1 MFRRI
6 DHIALHV
13 RDISRAVA
21 FYESVLGFKKY
32 AEHTVGAAAVRSIVY
47 LKLGDTALELTHMP
61 EADAMKGFH
70 FCLEAMNFDQVM
82 DQMASQ
88 GVRILQPV
96 HPAHAREPCEQG
108 WRRVVFEGP
117 EGEEIELRG

>member
-13 RDISRAVA
+13 RDISRAVS

-32 AEHTVGAAAVRSIVY
+32 AEHTVGAPAVRSIVY
-47 LKLGDTALELTHMP
+47 LKLGDTVLELTHMP

-70 FCLEAMNFDQVM
+70 FCLEALNFDQAM
-82 DQMASQ
+82 DHMKSK
-88 GVRILQPV
+88 GVRILQQA
-96 HPAHAREPCEQG
+96 HPAHAREPREQG
-108 WRRVVFEGP
+108 WRRVVVEGP
-117 EGEEIELRG
+117 EGEELELRG